1 MPADPGSL
9 EEFREYLDHHL
20 RCQIRDCY
28 VGMGLVPPEP
38 YRVVGFGNFIYAR
51 RYDHYDLYPR
61 VHLQEGDHNAAFR

>member
-38 YRVVGFGNFIYAR
+38 YRVVGFGKFIYAR